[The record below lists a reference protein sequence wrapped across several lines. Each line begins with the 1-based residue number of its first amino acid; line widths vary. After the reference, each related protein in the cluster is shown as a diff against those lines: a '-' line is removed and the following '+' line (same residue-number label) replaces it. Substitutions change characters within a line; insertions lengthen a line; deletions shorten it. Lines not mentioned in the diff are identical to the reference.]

1 MEERVIRVLK
11 ELVVSDVSNYS
22 DILNK
27 LSAEVGKGNFPVDL
41 YRLLELA

>member
-1 MEERVIRVLK
+1 MEERVISVLK
-11 ELVVSDVSNYS
+11 ELVVSDVSDYS

-27 LSAEVGKGNFPVDL
+27 LSTEVGKGNFPVDL